1 VFIGGG
7 SEHDCLRVGNAYDW
21 DPCDGSV
28 VTWEPTRATLAKAQQ
43 APVSPVPPSS
53 MQAGHLRGFVE
64 FRDKDLDY
72 SRTVMGSWDVPG
84 RCDIRAMTYVINA
97 HLRRH
102 ATYHS
107 WFEYHDEKNIVRHT
121 MKNPRDIQFVPK
133 EFGVLTQPQW
143 RDHVLATPDPLQ
155 WDCFR
160 FGIIQYDDRFS
171 LYAVVDH
178 LHCDP
183 MLMTVL
189 YVEMLMN
196 YTSLLEGKAPVT
208 LPPAASYDEFCMR
221 ETQTVASMT
230 LDSPAVRT
238 WVEFAEAN
246 GGSLPDFQ
254 LPLGDQS
261 IPCGGDVH
269 VQQMLGPDQMAQ
281 FEALCQRAGARFSGG
296 LFACAALAQY
306 ELTGAETYYGL
317 TPTDKRKS
325 PGDFLTVGW
334 FTGVVPF
341 TVPVDPNSFEETAR
355 AAQASFDANMD
366 CAYVPYDRVLELAPW
381 LKRPGPQFTMMSYM
395 DAGLPPLSGIV
406 ATALDGVNASA
417 LTDGRSPAYM
427 YSTVFRLFDEV
438 SIMVSYPNNPVA
450 RESVIRFTEQMKSV
464 FDRVVAG
471 TLAGVPV
478 RVVAR

>member
-1 VFIGGG
+1 MFIGGG
-7 SEHDCLRVGNAYDW
+7 SEHDSLRVGNAYDW
-21 DPCDGSV
+21 NPEPGPV
-28 VTWEPTRATLAKAQQ
+28 ITWEPTPGCAAKARQ

-64 FRDKDLDY
+64 FRERGLDY
-72 SRTVMGSWDVPG
+72 SRAVMGSWEVPG

-107 WFEYHDEKNIVRHT
+107 WFEYSDDNIVRHT
-121 MKNPRDIQFVPK
+121 LKNPRDINFVAK
-133 EFGVLTQPQW
+133 EYGVLTQQEW
-143 RDHVLATPDPLQ
+143 RDHVLATPDPLE

-160 FGIIQYDDRFS
+160 FGIIQYEDRFA

-183 MLMTVL
+183 MLIAGL
-189 YVEMLMN
+189 YVEIVMN
-196 YTSLLEGKAPVT
+196 YNALLEGKAPVT
-208 LPPAASYDEFCMR
+208 LPPAASYDDFCMR
-221 ETQTVASMT
+221 EHACVSGMT
-230 LDSPAVRT
+230 LESPEVKK
-238 WVEFAEAN
+238 WIEFAEAN
-246 GGSLPDFQ
+246 GGTLPDFP

-261 IPCGGDVH
+261 IPCGGDTH
-269 VQQMLGPDQMAQ
+269 VERLLGPEETAQ
-281 FEALCQRAGARFSGG
+281 FEALCQQAGARFSGG

-325 PGDFLTVGW
+325 PADFMTVGW

-366 CAYVPYDRVLELAPW
+366 LANVPFDRVLELAPW
-381 LKRPGPQFTMMSYM
+381 LRRHGPQFTMMSYM
-395 DAGLPPLSGIV
+395 DAGLPPLSAIV
-406 ATALDGVNASA
+406 ATALDGVNATA
-417 LTDGRSPAYM
+417 FTDGRSPAYM

-450 RESVIRFTEQMKSV
+450 RESVTRYTEAMKSV
-464 FDRVVAG
+464 FERVVAG
-471 TLAGVPV
+471 KLAAVPV
-478 RVVAR
+478 RVAR